1 MGYYKNGKKNGYT
14 YSNGNLKKEIDI
26 NEFVKNTRKKL
37 MEKRLKER
45 SSNKS
50 SL

>member
-14 YSNGNLKKEIDI
+14 YSNGSLKKEIDI

-37 MEKRLKER
+37 IEKRLKER
-45 SSNKS
+45 FS
-50 SL
+50 

>member
-1 MGYYKNGKKNGYT
+1 MGYHKNGKKNGYS
-14 YSNGNLKKEIDI
+14 YSNGSLKRDIDI

-37 MEKRLKER
+37 MEKRLREQ
-45 SSNKS
+45 SSNKT